1 MSNTSDPMQEA
12 SKARRTRD
20 RSSIKVK
27 IAGAWTA
34 SPNRLLKDTRLS
46 RDARLL
52 GALMFLHAANR
63 GTAFPSQQELAEEL
77 SHTAEVVEQD
87 PSTGVKTIRYEY
99 RQVSVRSVQ
108 RWLTELKRCG
118 WLEWRQTLKNNA
130 YTLLDP
136 TEPEETADSSDN
148 EALTGTTAVSYETTE
163 GSPSDATEGSD
174 HATAVSSQVI
184 PVSPSTFIHEDSWYE
199 ESSSD
204 VPPTHPGDGDDA
216 VVAFL
221 RSLGINAAE
230 EFRHLDIT
238 AVQERVAL
246 LQRDPNCRL
255 GGIVKSLRD
264 SPPQPALPFGSSGYI
279 AELNAKYG
287 DLFRSGSD
295 MSGFSTAADEPSVLQ
310 PQSVSL
316 GQTVAPTGSLDREAT

>member
-1 MSNTSDPMQEA
+1 MSDRYRPADLILAPLCLNLRSALDIAVDGGGTMSNTSDPMQEA

-77 SHTAEVVEQD
+77 SHTAEIVEHD
-87 PSTGVKTIRYEY
+87 PTTGAKATRYEY

-136 TEPEETADSSDN
+136 TEPGEAPDSSDN
-148 EALTGTTAVSYETTE
+148 EALTGATAVSYGATE
-163 GSPSDATEGSD
+163 GSPSNATEGSD
-174 HATAVSSQVI
+174 HATAASSQAI
-184 PVSPSTFIHEDSWYE
+184 PVSPSTFIHEDTWDE
-199 ESSSD
+199 ESSSSD
-204 VPPTHPGDGDDA
+204 VP
-216 VVAFL
+216 
-221 RSLGINAAE
+221 
-230 EFRHLDIT
+230 
-238 AVQERVAL
+238 
-246 LQRDPNCRL
+246 
-255 GGIVKSLRD
+255 
-264 SPPQPALPFGSSGYI
+264 
-279 AELNAKYG
+279 
-287 DLFRSGSD
+287 
-295 MSGFSTAADEPSVLQ
+295 
-310 PQSVSL
+310 
-316 GQTVAPTGSLDREAT
+316 